1 MIDYST
7 DNGVSWNVLSSSTP
21 NDGSESFDFS
31 SLGNNQQI
39 IVRISSIN
47 NVFYAVN
54 KITVGIAATCSSTA
68 PTGLAT
74 SGITSSQAII
84 SWDMVIG
91 ATYVLNYNKFTFF
104 EFLNSVMCD

>member
-1 MIDYST
+1 MFLVINS
-7 DNGVSWNVLSSSTP
+7 

-31 SLGNNQQI
+31 SLSNNQQI
-39 IVRISSIN
+39 IVRVSSIN

-74 SGITSSQAII
+74 SELP
-84 SWDMVIG
+84 
-91 ATYVLNYNKFTFF
+91 VLK
-104 EFLNSVMCD
+104 L